1 MQTCKV
7 NTPHQTSKNKTVFL
21 VWRVWR
27 KGNCFVFCLCLFEL
41 SVCVL
46 SFKEYDEDDNEDDD
60 CAKMQE
66 E

>member
-27 KGNCFVFCLCLFEL
+27 KGNCLLFVCLFEL

-46 SFKEYDEDDNEDDD
+46 SFKEEEDSDDD
-60 CAKMQE
+60 GAKMQE
-66 E
+66 